1 MDYSAVLDLTVTQV
15 AALLTKESLPP
26 GQIDPALYYK
36 VMRS

>member
-1 MDYSAVLDLTVTQV
+1 MDYQSVLDLTVAQI

-36 VMRS
+36 VMGA